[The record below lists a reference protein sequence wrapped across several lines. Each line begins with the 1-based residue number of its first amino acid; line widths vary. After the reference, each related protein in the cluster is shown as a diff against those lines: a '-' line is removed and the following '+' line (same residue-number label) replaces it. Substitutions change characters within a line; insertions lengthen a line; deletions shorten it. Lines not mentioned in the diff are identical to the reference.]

1 MNMINN
7 IHLLHTLKSKKVF
20 DLMAELD
27 LVEFEGLT
35 NLPVSQDFLVSLKG
49 VCQAL
54 STCISSY
61 VSYAYKD
68 RRNTESLP
76 DLEPII
82 VNSRLLYSY
91 LLRLYGKTSTTA
103 SMDKIQIAHA
113 DNYLQAYID
122 ERIESEKI
130 IQDLESRINTLSKDL
145 VKTREDLNRCK
156 LYSEKVQSELLTQ
169 VSELQG
175 EILFSF
181 FGYTIH
187 AH

>member
-1 MNMINN
+1 MINN

-27 LVEFEGLT
+27 LVEFEGLA
-35 NLPVSQDFLVSLKG
+35 NLPVSQDFLVSFKG

-54 STCISSY
+54 STCISLY
-61 VSYAYKD
+61 VSYAYKE
-68 RRNTESLP
+68 RKNTESLP
-76 DLEPII
+76 DIEPII

-91 LLRLYGKTSTTA
+91 LLQLYGKTSTHA
-103 SMDKIQIAHA
+103 SMDRIQIAHV

-122 ERIESEKI
+122 ERIKSEQTV
-130 IQDLESRINTLSKDL
+130 QDLESRINALSKDL
-145 VKTREDLNRCK
+145 AKAKEDLNRCK
-156 LYSEKVQSELLTQ
+156 IYSEKVKSELSAQ
-169 VSELQG
+169 VSEMQG

>member
-1 MNMINN
+1 
-7 IHLLHTLKSKKVF
+7 
-20 DLMAELD
+20 
-27 LVEFEGLT
+27 
-35 NLPVSQDFLVSLKG
+35 
-49 VCQAL
+49 
-54 STCISSY
+54 
-61 VSYAYKD
+61 
-68 RRNTESLP
+68 
-76 DLEPII
+76 
-82 VNSRLLYSY
+82 
-91 LLRLYGKTSTTA
+91 
-103 SMDKIQIAHA
+103 MDKIQIAHV

-156 LYSEKVQSELLTQ
+156 LHSEKVQSELLTQ

-187 AH
+187 VH

>member
-1 MNMINN
+1 MINN
-7 IHLLHTLKSKKVF
+7 IHLLQTLKSKKVF

-27 LVEFEGLT
+27 LVKPEDFA
-35 NLPVSQDFLVSLKG
+35 NLPISQDFMVSFKG

-54 STCISSY
+54 TTCISSY

-68 RRNTESLP
+68 RRDSDYLP
-76 DLEPII
+76 DLEPVM
-82 VNSRLLYSY
+82 VNSRLLYVY
-91 LLRLYGKTSTTA
+91 LLQLYSKTPTPALT
-103 SMDKIQIAHA
+103 DKIRIAHV

-122 ERIESEKI
+122 ERIESEMT
-130 IQDLESRINTLSKDL
+130 IQDLESKISSLTRDL
-145 VKTREDLNRCK
+145 VKVREDLNRCK
-156 LYSEKVQSELLTQ
+156 IYSEKAQSDLSSTISELR
-169 VSELQG
+169 G

>member
-1 MNMINN
+1 MINN

-20 DLMAELD
+20 DLISELD
-27 LVEFEGLT
+27 LVEFEGFA
-35 NLPVSQDFLVSLKG
+35 NLPVPQDFMVSFKG

-68 RRNTESLP
+68 RRDTDYLP
-76 DLEPII
+76 DIEPVV
-82 VNSRLLYSY
+82 VNSRLLYAY
-91 LLRLYGKTSTTA
+91 LLQLYGKTPTIAST
-103 SMDKIQIAHA
+103 DRIRIAHV

-122 ERIESEKI
+122 ERIESERT
-130 IQDLESRINTLSKDL
+130 IQDLESRINALTKDL

-156 LYSEKVQSELLTQ
+156 IFSDKVKNDLSSQI
-169 VSELQG
+169 SELQG

-181 FGYTIH
+181 FGFTIH